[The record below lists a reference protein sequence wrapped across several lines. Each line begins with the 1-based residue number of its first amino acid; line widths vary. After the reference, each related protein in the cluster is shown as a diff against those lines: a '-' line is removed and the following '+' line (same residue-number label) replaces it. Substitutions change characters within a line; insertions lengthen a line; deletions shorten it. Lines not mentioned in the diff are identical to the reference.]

1 MPLFSFCFIFTKI
14 KVVIALFGS
23 FVAHQVRLTK
33 LIQVE
38 RFSRWTFALL
48 WPNISIRLIRSP
60 KTISLVCRAFNLSW
74 LPSNNGRQ
82 WALMGGGKGTRTA
95 VATMLIGPSSTH
107 YTTQPA
113 RTPSCFHCHPRL
125 SAYFYLF
132 SAVSI
137 HLSLFLFH
145 SFSVYECKCVCSAL
159 SSAPFAL
166 LAAAL
171 HFPFCSFRSL
181 LCCCC
186 FFNWI
191 STHGHWPQ
199 SNAQRRP
206 YKRNREMEKQQWTVA
221 VTVVSRGG
229 CWCSPNGDTL
239 QTNCALFWH

>member
-113 RTPSCFHCHPRL
+113 RTPSCFHCQPRL

-132 SAVSI
+132 AAVSI
-137 HLSLFLFH
+137 HLSL
-145 SFSVYECKCVCSAL
+145 SL
-159 SSAPFAL
+159 S
-166 LAAAL
+166 
-171 HFPFCSFRSL
+171 FPFSFILRL
-181 LCCCC
+181 
-186 FFNWI
+186 W
-191 STHGHWPQ
+191 
-199 SNAQRRP
+199 
-206 YKRNREMEKQQWTVA
+206 M
-221 VTVVSRGG
+221 
-229 CWCSPNGDTL
+229 
-239 QTNCALFWH
+239 